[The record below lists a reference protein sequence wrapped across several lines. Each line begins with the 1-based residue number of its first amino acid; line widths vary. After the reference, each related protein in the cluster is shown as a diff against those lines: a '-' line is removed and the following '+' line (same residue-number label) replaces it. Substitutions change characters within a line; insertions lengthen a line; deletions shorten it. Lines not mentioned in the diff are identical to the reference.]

1 VLPLHSAN
9 RSLDF
14 LVELIGTIRPENA
27 KDIPQATL
35 RFKALL
41 YQMTQDRSSLFSL
54 RKVLLTQFLKTNIVN
69 ALTESGITSSR
80 GFVQELTGKVL
91 HKFLPELQTPDN
103 FLYVINRIFYK
114 KKDHIW
120 VEGIELDLWIQ
131 FFEVLGI
138 PVYYADDAAKKLMNN
153 DQNLQKQI
161 IQHFGKESFINGRLN
176 RAFLADIVF
185 SNPAKTKLI
194 NSIIHPA
201 TIADAEK
208 WMQKQNA
215 PYAIKEAALIFE
227 ANAEKNLDLIIGVSS
242 TYELRLQ
249 RVMLRDG
256 INKEAV
262 EKRMQNQMDENKKM
276 ESCDFVLNNNE
287 TELLIPQVLELH
299 KKILQNIERV
309 HV

>member
-1 VLPLHSAN
+1 MLK
-9 RSLDF
+9 
-14 LVELIGTIRPENA
+14 IG
-27 KDIPQATL
+27 
-35 RFKALL
+35 
-41 YQMTQDRSSLFSL
+41 
-54 RKVLLTQFLKTNIVN
+54 
-69 ALTESGITSSR
+69 
-80 GFVQELTGKVL
+80 LTGGIGSGKSTVA
-91 HKFLPELQTPDN
+91 
-103 FLYVINRIFYK
+103 RI
-114 KKDHIW
+114 
-120 VEGIELDLWIQ
+120 
-131 FFEVLGI
+131 FEVLGI